1 VLRLA
6 IMGTPGAGKGTQAK
20 LLASRFGACHISTG
34 DVLREAVRGGSPLGL
49 EAKRYMEQ
57 GLLVPD
63 DVVIGIV
70 AERLDAADCQGGFL
84 LDGFPRTVAQAKALD
99 ALLARR
105 GEPLGGVLL
114 IALPREAALERLA
127 GRRVCEQCGAMFHSS
142 FDPPARA
149 DRCDRCGGRLVQRGD
164 DREETVRHRMEVYAR
179 ETAPVLEHY
188 RAAGLLREIDGTG
201 SREDVFR
208 RVATSV

>member
-1 VLRLA
+1 
-6 IMGTPGAGKGTQAK
+6 MGTPGAGKGTQAK
-20 LLASRFGACHISTG
+20 LLASRFGACHVSTG
-34 DVLREAVRGGSPLGL
+34 DLLREAARGGSQLGL
-49 EAKRYMEQ
+49 EAKRSMEQ
-57 GLLVPD
+57 GRLVPD
-63 DVVIGIV
+63 EVVIDLV

-84 LDGFPRTVAQAKALD
+84 LDGFPRTVAQAQALD
-99 ALLARR
+99 ALLVRR
-105 GEPLGGVLL
+105 GQPLDAVLL
-114 IALPREAALERLA
+114 IALPREDALQRLA
-127 GRRVCEQCGAMFHSS
+127 GRRVCERCGTMFHTS
-142 FDPPARA
+142 FDPPARP
-149 DRCDRCGGRLVQRGD
+149 DRCDRCGGPLVQRAD

>member
-1 VLRLA
+1 MRLA

-20 LLASRFGACHISTG
+20 LLAGRFGACHISTG

-105 GEPLGGVLL
+105 GQPLGGVLL

-127 GRRVCEQCGAMFHSS
+127 GRRVCEQCSAMFHSS
-142 FDPPARA
+142 FDPPAQA